1 MSVIENM
8 LLAKNAKSW
17 LPSDASLDVEVG
29 QLPEKIWQVQ
39 NQRVKTDINKSRLE
53 LANQFRQNISR
64 QISLV

>member
-1 MSVIENM
+1 MSVIENV

-17 LPSDASLDVEVG
+17 LPSDARLDLEVG

-64 QISLV
+64 HI